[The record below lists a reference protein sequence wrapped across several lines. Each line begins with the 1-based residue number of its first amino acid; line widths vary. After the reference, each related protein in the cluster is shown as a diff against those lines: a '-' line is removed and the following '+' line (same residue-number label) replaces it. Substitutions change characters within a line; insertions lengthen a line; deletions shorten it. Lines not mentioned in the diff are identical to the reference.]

1 MSTARRIRIAGPGS
15 YEQLKLENFTPA
27 PPAAGEL
34 RIATSHIGINYAD
47 CVVRMGLYKSAK
59 EFVGWPITPG
69 FEVSGVVEALG
80 EGVDDLAVGD
90 PVIGVTLFDGYS
102 SQLTLPRS
110 QVFRRPENLSAA
122 EAAGVPAVF
131 LTAWFALREL
141 AHVRPGERVLIHSA
155 AGGVGCAAV
164 QLAAQAGARV
174 TAVVGAAHKRALPRE
189 LGAEA
194 VIVKSEQ
201 GLWREA
207 EALAPDGF
215 DVILDPNGIE
225 TLGASYAHLAPLGRL
240 VIYGFHTMLPKVGGR
255 PNWLKLARD
264 WLRTPRFNPLQMTS
278 ANRNVLAFNLSFLT
292 QRADLLTPA
301 METMLADLAKGQLQ
315 AAPVQLFPF
324 KDVAQAH
331 QALESAQTVGKLVL
345 EV

>member
-15 YEQLKLENFTPA
+15 YEQLKLESYTPA
-27 PPAAGEL
+27 TPATGEV
-34 RIATSHIGINYAD
+34 RIAVQHIGINYAD

-69 FEVSGVVEALG
+69 FEVSGTVEALG
-80 EGVDDLAVGD
+80 EGIDDLAVGD

-102 SQLTLPRS
+102 SHLTLPRT
-110 QVFRRPENLSAA
+110 QVFCRPQNLTSA

-174 TAVVGAAHKRALPRE
+174 TAVVGAEHKRSLPLE

-201 GLWREA
+201 DLWREA
-207 EALAPDGF
+207 EAQSPEGF

-264 WLRTPRFNPLQMTS
+264 WLRTPRFNPLTMTS
-278 ANRNVLAFNLSFLT
+278 TNRNVLAFNLSFLT

-301 METMLADLAKGQLQ
+301 METMLGDLADGTLQ

-324 KDVAQAH
+324 EDVAQAH